1 MNVSGLTRTLRGRL
15 ILRYAVVLAAL
26 ILLLGGF
33 QYVALERYLMRQT
46 SEALHKQ
53 AKAAWAG
60 LGTNFSG
67 DLASVA
73 GSLTGSLGA
82 PKTLAVVIDL
92 EGKLLSRRGGPPH
105 DELRLSGEPL
115 ANGEVP
121 ARRPKGR
128 DYLLA
133 QNDKGEKWIVVFEP
147 LTAARKTY
155 GFVQLAT
162 PLHDVDE
169 VLYGLLLYTILGGAV
184 GLILAAAMGWMLMT
198 GALRPLDRVVEVSG
212 EIASGNL
219 SRRVEVTGATA
230 EIERVGRAL
239 NHMLDRITESLAA
252 EREAKDRMRQFLA
265 DAAHELRTP
274 VTAING
280 FLEVLQSGAVENQAT
295 LERSLSSM
303 HTEGQRLARMISGL
317 LTLSRFDRQPHLEMA
332 PLDLSG
338 LVSGLMPALQMSA
351 GDHPISLT
359 APAPVWVRGNADS
372 LRQVIWNL
380 VDNGAKYS
388 PNGRPIEVRC
398 SSDGDSARLEIRDQ
412 GQGIPAAD
420 LPRVF
425 DRFFRGERSR
435 SRQTGGAGL
444 GLAIVQSI
452 VTAHGGRIEIESEPG
467 DGTKVTVL
475 LSLISPE
482 GRPSGAKS

>member
-1 MNVSGLTRTLRGRL
+1 M
-15 ILRYAVVLAAL
+15 
-26 ILLLGGF
+26 
-33 QYVALERYLMRQT
+33 
-46 SEALHKQ
+46 
-53 AKAAWAG
+53 
-60 LGTNFSG
+60 
-67 DLASVA
+67 
-73 GSLTGSLGA
+73 
-82 PKTLAVVIDL
+82 
-92 EGKLLSRRGGPPH
+92 
-105 DELRLSGEPL
+105 
-115 ANGEVP
+115 
-121 ARRPKGR
+121 
-128 DYLLA
+128 
-133 QNDKGEKWIVVFEP
+133 VFEP